1 MSQTVRLAVLLA
13 FAAVPLLEIGVLIR
27 VGQAIG
33 FWRLA
38 LLVIATAVLG
48 TIVIRRVGLSMF
60 RGTLQGIESGREGL
74 EPLLDGFLQV
84 TAGMLLIFP
93 GLVSDAIGVV
103 LLVPSVRRHV
113 VSSGL
118 LRTFGP
124 AAVDPDSFRA
134 GKPPGG
140 PEWRDSPDHADHG
153 VTIEGEYERLAEE
166 PIKPE
171 TALRRSTTKRH

>member
-1 MSQTVRLAVLLA
+1 MTQALRLALLLA

-38 LLVIATAVLG
+38 TIVITTAVLG

-60 RGTLQGIESGREGL
+60 KGGLQGIESGRQGL

-93 GLVSDAIGVV
+93 GLISDAIGVM
-103 LLVPSVRRHV
+103 LLAPPVRHAII
-113 VSSGL
+113 SSGM

-124 AAVDPDSFRA
+124 AAVDPESFRA
-134 GKPPGG
+134 GAHREHGEAKERAGG
-140 PEWRDSPDHADHG
+140 DG
-153 VTIEGEYERLAEE
+153 VVIEGEFERLAEKT
-166 PIKPE
+166 IKPE
-171 TALRRSTTKRH
+171 TGLRRQTGQRRG